1 MNKTTKRVL
10 ALMLAV
16 MMLVSALAACGDNAG
31 TSSDANT
38 SSSSESTPSSEVSS
52 EPGESSEGEDEPA
65 GTGAWTAPEVFDMNA
80 EDYNH
85 DDASSYYY
93 DYTLGD
99 FYKEYEVAKA
109 EKLDRKSVV

>member
-99 FYKEYEVAKA
+99 FY
-109 EKLDRKSVV
+109 